1 MCRVVGIV
9 LLSVLVLLMNGCTA
23 YNKEETSLEISYE
36 VLENNEIPTELIA
49 QLEEKKTGPIRMTY
63 ETSEGLYIAVG
74 YGEKEQEGYEISVDS
89 VKSSDHFVY
98 IHTTLTG
105 PREEAK
111 QKIKSYPYLVIK
123 CQQIEKQVIFL
134 N

>member
-1 MCRVVGIV
+1 MYRCVGIV

-23 YNKEETSLEISYE
+23 YNKEETSI
-36 VLENNEIPTELIA
+36 EIPYEILEEDAVPAELKE
-49 QLEEKKTGPIRMTY
+49 QLEEKKTTPVRMTY

-74 YGEKEQEGYEISVDS
+74 YGEKEQEGYEILVDS
-89 VKSSDHFVY
+89 VKSSEHFVY
-98 IHTTLTG
+98 IHTTLIG

-111 QKIKSYPYLVIK
+111 QKTKSYPYLVLM
-123 CQQIEKQVIFL
+123 CGQIEKQVIFR